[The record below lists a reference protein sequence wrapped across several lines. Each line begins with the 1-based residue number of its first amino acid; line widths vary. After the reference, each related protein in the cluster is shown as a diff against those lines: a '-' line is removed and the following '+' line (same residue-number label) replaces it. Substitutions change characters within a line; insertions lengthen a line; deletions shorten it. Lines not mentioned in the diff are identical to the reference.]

1 MNFNIF
7 RSWSLKS
14 KLTILISAIFFISI
28 WSLAFYASRVLHKE
42 MRDLAGEQ
50 QFSAASFIAADINQ
64 ELATRLKALEIVS
77 SQIKPSMLKD
87 TTSLQAHLEQHL
99 LLQVL
104 FNGGIFATGTDGI
117 AIADVPLSAERIGVN
132 YMDRTSVSVPLKEG
146 KSMIGRP
153 AMGKKLGAPIFSIS
167 VPIRDTQGTVIGVLL
182 GTINLNLS
190 SFLDEIT
197 NFHYGKTGG
206 YLLVAPQYEV
216 VVTATDKR
224 RVMTP
229 TSRPGAIPLL
239 DRFRQGYEGSGV
251 LINPLGVEVLASAK
265 GIPVAGWYV
274 VAALPTTE
282 AFAPIHKMQNHI
294 LLAAILLTLIA
305 AGLTL
310 WILRGLLAPLFSTVE
325 ILSNMT
331 DSRRQL
337 HPLPI
342 ARQDE
347 IGKLIGGFNYL
358 LAILSKRE
366 EDLQNANSNLE
377 KLAAERTVELQ
388 ESEQRFR
395 LALRNSPVSVAIQDR
410 NLVYEW
416 AYNQKNWR
424 PDEIIG
430 KTDADLFAP
439 EEVIW
444 INEIKQ
450 RVLESGT
457 EEHVAHWVTSNGQRL
472 FLDLTYEPLRNSV
485 GEVIGIGIA
494 VVNLT
499 NQKLAE
505 EEARQLH
512 EVVAQEKDRLSALVS
527 SITDEIWFADSAGNF
542 QLVNPSGSRE
552 FNLNTTGAIDV
563 RELATSLEVLRS
575 DGSPRPIEEA
585 PPLRALRGEVV
596 CNQEEQVRTPATG
609 ELRHRQVSSAPVRDA
624 MNNIIGSVSVVRDI
638 TEHRR
643 TEETLRKNEK
653 RLGLILQAS
662 SMGTFEVDLQ
672 TGEGPWN
679 DVEYELLGLKP
690 GEAMGNPE
698 TFFQHV
704 HPDDIDAVKDKWEDA
719 MQFGKLDAEF
729 RIIRADGQE
738 RWVAGKGS
746 FLYDGKDQNQAMQFL
761 GVNFDITDR
770 KQAEEQIKA
779 SLAEKE
785 VMLKEIH
792 HRVKNNLQVISSLVS
807 LQADN
812 LTDER
817 MRDELNDVRD
827 RVRSMALIHEKL
839 YQTSDLAQ
847 LNFADYATS
856 LLRSLWHSHGTLAE
870 KVRLNLAL
878 CTGGAVDR
886 DSGTLRID
894 PQRTG
899 R

>member
-1 MNFNIF
+1 MNLNIC

-14 KLTILISAIFFISI
+14 KLTILISSIFFISI

-77 SQIKPSMLKD
+77 SEIKPSMLKD

-197 NFHYGKTGG
+197 NNHYGKTGG
-206 YLLVAPQYEV
+206 YLLVAPQYEI

-337 HPLPI
+337 PPLPI

-377 KLAAERTVELQ
+377 ELVAERTVELQ

-416 AYNQKNWR
+416 AYNQKNWS

-457 EEHVAHWVTSNGQRL
+457 EEQVAHWVTSNGQRL

-552 FNLNTTGAIDV
+552 FNLNATGAIDV

-575 DGSPRPIEEA
+575 DGSPRPIEET
-585 PPLRALRGEVV
+585 PSLRALRGEVV

-672 TGEGPWN
+672 TGEGP
-679 DVEYELLGLKP
+679 L
-690 GEAMGNPE
+690 
-698 TFFQHV
+698 
-704 HPDDIDAVKDKWEDA
+704 
-719 MQFGKLDAEF
+719 
-729 RIIRADGQE
+729 E
-738 RWVAGKGS
+738 R
-746 FLYDGKDQNQAMQFL
+746 
-761 GVNFDITDR
+761 R
-770 KQAEEQIKA
+770 
-779 SLAEKE
+779 
-785 VMLKEIH
+785 
-792 HRVKNNLQVISSLVS
+792 
-807 LQADN
+807 
-812 LTDER
+812 
-817 MRDELNDVRD
+817 
-827 RVRSMALIHEKL
+827 
-839 YQTSDLAQ
+839 
-847 LNFADYATS
+847 
-856 LLRSLWHSHGTLAE
+856 
-870 KVRLNLAL
+870 
-878 CTGGAVDR
+878 
-886 DSGTLRID
+886 
-894 PQRTG
+894 
-899 R
+899 